1 MGNETKRQHYLP
13 QFYLK
18 GFTKE
23 EKLWVY
29 DREKNEFRIQTPV
42 NTAIEKDYYTFSDKK
57 GEKNKS
63 VEKILADVEGRVV
76 PVFEKIKNQ
85 DSLNDDD
92 KGIMSLF
99 LSLFIY
105 RVPEFEKLSNE
116 IAQAISKF
124 TMKNLISSKE
134 QAAKWIESYEK
145 DTGKSFDVSPEI
157 LFEYAQNPQFEII
170 LDRNTT
176 LRHMLDL
183 SYKNTNWLYNVDW
196 EIFEAPKNSSFIT
209 TDNPFV
215 LLPPKGFPIGI
226 RGYGLRTKGV
236 KKIIP
241 LSKERCILIGASG
254 NSFKYINV
262 NTKTV
267 RGINL
272 FVAARCDRFVIG
284 VDEKLLKNIVKNTKI
299 YKWKKSKRI
308 NI

>member
-29 DREKNEFRIQTPV
+29 DREKNEFRIQTPL
-42 NTAIEKDYYTFSDKK
+42 NTAIEKDYYSFIDNK

-63 VEKILADVEGRVV
+63 IEKMLANIEGRVV
-76 PVFEKIKNQ
+76 PVFDKISKQENL
-85 DSLNDDD
+85 SVED

-99 LSLFIY
+99 LSFFIY
-105 RVPEFEKLSNE
+105 RVPEFQKLSDE
-116 IAQAISKF
+116 IAHKISEI
-124 TMKNLISSKE
+124 TIKNLISSKE
-134 QAAKWIESYEK
+134 QAAKWIKNYEK
-145 DTGKSFDVSPEI
+145 DTGKTFDVAPET
-157 LFEYAQNPQFEII
+157 LFEYAQNPQFEITI
-170 LDRNTT
+170 DRNTT
-176 LRHMLDL
+176 LKQMLDL
-183 SYKNTNWLYNVDW
+183 SYKHKDYLFNMDW
-196 EIFEAPKNSSFIT
+196 EILRAPNNTSFIT

-241 LSKERCILIGASG
+241 LSLDHCILIGTPG
-254 NSFKYINV
+254 NDFKYINS
-262 NTKTV
+262 TSRMV

-272 FVAARCDRFVIG
+272 FVASRCDRFVIG
-284 VDEKLLKNIVKNTKI
+284 RDERLLINIVKSTKI
-299 YKWKKSKRI
+299 NKWKKSKRL
-308 NI
+308 N